1 MKKILLALIVI
12 LVIFSTFACGDLS
25 EHTHNVTGELV
36 VVQEATCAREGIA
49 HMFCTECGEVV
60 NTLPIPKTE
69 EHTEE
74 VILAVESTCTE
85 SGLTE
90 GKKCSVCDK
99 ILIEQQQTPLKAHK
113 EETIPPVDATCSQ
126 TGLSGGI
133 KCSVC
138 DTVIVEQAQ
147 TPLVAHTY
155 DDKYDENC
163 NNCGF
168 VRDAECAHRETE
180 TVEGYDSTCI
190 STGLTDGTKCKK
202 CGEIIVSQE
211 VIPVSSH
218 TEVIDEAVEPTCE
231 ATGLTEGKHCGVCG
245 AIIVEQSVLEA
256 KGHRGYVFLWEV
268 PATCIS
274 TGLTQGYLCGH
285 CGKVLKEQE
294 VIPLAD
300 HKESWWWTVDKV
312 ATTDEEGSKHTEC
325 TVCGI
330 TVRSETIGKKLQPS
344 EGLQF
349 EYVSYCNHGFHDF
362 DYDYSDDELNE
373 YIWNLESQYGPY
385 FIYNQGCYSVVGIGE
400 CKDDCIVIPDTY
412 MGLPVTSIAD
422 HAFEDTDIVGITFG
436 DNLESIG
443 NYAFAG
449 CDMIRDTHIRIPDS
463 VLTIG
468 DYAFSGCGIYELTI
482 GESVLDIGERA
493 FDNCYYGSVLNIL
506 NPNVDVRW
514 NSFGDAGICPFY
526 AIYCKGLYNEL
537 TNIFGD
543 PICNYFV
550 NGMGHFPPYDPINII
565 CDDYSGYCC
574 Q

>member
-12 LVIFSTFACGDLS
+12 LVIFSTFACGDFS

-99 ILIEQQQTPLKAHK
+99 ILIEQQQTPLKAHN
-113 EETIPPVDATCSQ
+113 EEAIPAVDATCSK

-138 DTVIVEQAQ
+138 DTVIVEQLE

-168 VRDAECAHRETE
+168 VRDAECAHKETE
-180 TVEGYDSTCI
+180 MVEGYESTCV

-202 CGEIIVSQE
+202 CGEIIISQE

-218 TEVIDEAVEPTCE
+218 TEVIDNAVEPSCE
-231 ATGLTEGKHCGVCG
+231 ATGLTEGSHCGICG
-245 AIIVEQSVLEA
+245 AIIVEQSVVEA
-256 KGHRGYVFLWEV
+256 LGHRGWVWVCGV

-274 TGLTQGYLCGH
+274 TGLTDGYLCGS
-285 CGKVLKEQE
+285 CGKVRVEQE

-300 HKESWWWTVDKV
+300 HKESWWWMVDKE

-330 TVRSETIGKKLQPS
+330 TISTTTIGKRSKPS

-349 EYVSYCNHGFHDF
+349 EYVGYCNHDFHDI
-362 DYDYSDDELNE
+362 DYDSVDEELLDE
-373 YIWNLESQYGPY
+373 HIWNLQQEQGPY
-385 FIYNQGCYSVVGIGE
+385 FIYNQGCYRVVGIGD
-400 CKDDCIVIPDTY
+400 CKDDHIVIPDTY
-412 MGLPVTSIAD
+412 MGLPVSSIAD
-422 HAFEDTDIVGITFG
+422 HAFENTDILGITFG
-436 DNLESIG
+436 NNIESIG
-443 NYAFAG
+443 SYAFAG
-449 CDMIRDTHIRIPDS
+449 CDMIRDCIRIPDS

-482 GESVLDIGERA
+482 GASVVDVGEEVFSCSGA
-493 FDNCYYGSVLNIL
+493 VLNIL
-506 NPNVDVRW
+506 NPNVNVRW
-514 NSFGDAGICPFY
+514 NSFGDLGICPFS
-526 AIYCKGLYNEL
+526 AIYFKGSYDEL
-537 TNIFGD
+537 NNIFGD
-543 PICNYFV
+543 VCNYFSH
-550 NGMGHFPPYDPINII
+550 GMGHFPPYSNPIEII